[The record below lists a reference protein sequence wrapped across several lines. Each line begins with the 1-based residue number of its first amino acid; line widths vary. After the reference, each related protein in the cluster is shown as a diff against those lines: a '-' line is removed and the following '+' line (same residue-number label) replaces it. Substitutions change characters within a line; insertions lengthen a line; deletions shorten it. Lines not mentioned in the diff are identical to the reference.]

1 MNNKVFIAGLDFGIG
16 DSDLLELFSAC
27 GEVLSARVAVD
38 RETGQSRGFGF
49 VEMAS
54 NEEAEE
60 AIRALDG
67 KNLAGRSLVVNLAK
81 STGGGRGAGGGRG

>member
-1 MNNKVFIAGLDFGIG
+1 MSNKVFIAGLDFGI
-16 DSDLLELFSAC
+16 DDAALLELFSAC

-54 NEEAEE
+54 DEEAEE

-67 KNLAGRSLVVNLAK
+67 QLLAGRNLVVNLAK
-81 STGGGRGAGGGRG
+81 STGGGRGGRS

>member
-1 MNNKVFIAGLDFGIG
+1 MNNKLFIAGLDFGIA
-16 DSDLLELFSAC
+16 DADLLELFTAC

-54 NEEAEE
+54 DEEAQE

-67 KNLAGRSLVVNLAK
+67 QNLAGRKLVVNLAK
-81 STGGGRGAGGGRG
+81 SSGGGRA